1 MDVADYLG
9 KYAEGWRA
17 GDVDTIVSAL
27 ANDYV
32 LDDPNAGKIT
42 KAGYVDYMGELKEIV
57 TSARGF
63 TSSGPFMKI
72 SEVITQEQDGVLTGW
87 CWWEIPGTSIK
98 GSGLIKANA
107 SGVISERLAYF
118 TKLPN

>member
-1 MDVADYLG
+1 MNAADYLG
-9 KYAEGWRA
+9 KYADGWGA
-17 GDVDTIVSAL
+17 GDVDTVVGSL
-27 ANDYV
+27 ADDYV

-42 KAGYVDYMGELKEIV
+42 KTGFAKYMSGLKELV
-57 TSARGF
+57 ASLRSGA
-63 TSSGPFMKI
+63 SSKPFMTI
-72 SEVITQEQDGVLTGW
+72 SEVITQEEDGVLTGW
-87 CWWEIPGTSIK
+87 CWWEIPGTSFK